1 MIRAFIAS
9 LALSTL
15 CIPEVQAFEF
25 TENHLLGHF
34 AMNGGR
40 VYIDSA
46 LCDRPVFGV
55 QQGNTVH
62 ICATNHQGNAE
73 ELKDTIRHEMW
84 HVVQMCARGPISP
97 YPAAIIGQASDKGWT
112 VGNYPPHQWHL
123 EAEAH
128 YIAATFT
135 AEQIKN
141 AFNKACLSE

>member
-15 CIPEVQAFEF
+15 CIPEVQASEF

-55 QQGNTVH
+55 QHPNFG
-62 ICATNHQGNAE
+62 
-73 ELKDTIRHEMW
+73 
-84 HVVQMCARGPISP
+84 
-97 YPAAIIGQASDKGWT
+97 GQLFLIQ
-112 VGNYPPHQWHL
+112 PHL
-123 EAEAH
+123 L
-128 YIAATFT
+128 YVRT
-135 AEQIKN
+135 
-141 AFNKACLSE
+141 